1 MNDETEEM
9 RRARV
14 DQLHEEATNRLE
26 LEERYG
32 KVWSSTELRADFEV
46 VGFMAP
52 LVVVKE
58 RKTGKMGSLEFQHMP
73 RFYFNYVPDSE

>member
-1 MNDETEEM
+1 MMNDETEEM

-46 VGFMAP
+46 VGFCAP
-52 LVVVKE
+52 VVIVKE
-58 RKTGKMGSLEFQHMP
+58 RATGKTGSLEFQHMP
-73 RFYFNYVPDSE
+73 RFYWGWVEDK

>member
-1 MNDETEEM
+1 MMNDETEEI

-14 DQLHEEATNRLE
+14 DQLHEETTNRLE

-32 KVWSSTELRADFEV
+32 KVWNRDQMRAEFEV
-46 VGFMAP
+46 LGFMAP

-58 RKTGKMGSLEFQHMP
+58 RATGKLGSLEFQHMP
-73 RFYFNYVPDSE
+73 RFYFNWVED

>member
-1 MNDETEEM
+1 MMNDETEAM

-14 DQLHEEATNRLE
+14 DQLHEETTNRLE
-26 LEERYG
+26 LEERHG
-32 KVWSSTELRADFEV
+32 KVWNRDQMRAEFEV

-58 RKTGKMGSLEFQHMP
+58 RKTGKLGSLEFQHMP
-73 RFYFNYVPDSE
+73 RFYFNWVED

>member
-1 MNDETEEM
+1 MNDETEEI
-9 RRARV
+9 RRARM

-46 VGFMAP
+46 LSFCAP
-52 LVVVKE
+52 IVVV
-58 RKTGKMGSLEFQHMP
+58 RQRATGKLGSLEFQHMP
-73 RFYFNYVPDSE
+73 RFYFNFVQD